1 MESRSLY
8 ERLGKSAG
16 ISKIVDDIVTAHAEN
31 ARIRARFLPILEQPE
46 RVATIKNHLCMFLEA
61 GSGGPGAYQ
70 GRDMRTA
77 HRGMNVSAEEY
88 MAAVD
93 DILMVLRRHGVDE
106 QTQKD
111 VLAISWSLKG
121 EIVHV

>member
-1 MESRSLY
+1 MDTRSLY
-8 ERLGKSAG
+8 DRLGKSAG
-16 ISKIVDDIVTAHAEN
+16 IAKIVDDIVVAHAEN
-31 ARIRARFLPILEQPE
+31 PRIRARFLPFLEDE
-46 RVATIKNHLCMFLEA
+46 GKVASIKNHLCMFLEA

-88 MAAVD
+88 VAAID
-93 DILMVLRRHGVDE
+93 DILLVLGKHGIDE
-106 QTQKD
+106 QTRKD

-121 EIVHV
+121 EIVNV